1 MREENEKVMVMGP
14 LSFGGNDWDGI
25 LVNFQ
30 DEKLLSIFFID
41 MAKNKYNEQNLLV
54 SSWETLKLKL
64 KRK

>member
-1 MREENEKVMVMGP
+1 MVMGP